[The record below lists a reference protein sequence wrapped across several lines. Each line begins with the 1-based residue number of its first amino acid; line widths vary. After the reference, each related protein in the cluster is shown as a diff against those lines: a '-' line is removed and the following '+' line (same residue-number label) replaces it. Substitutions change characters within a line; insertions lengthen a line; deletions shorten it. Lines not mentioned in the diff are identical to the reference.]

1 MGAYINPGNQA
12 FAEIADFDYVDMT
25 GMISLINQRIRTRNK
40 LICISRPRRFGK
52 SWAARMLAA

>member
-12 FAEIADFDYVDMT
+12 FAEIADSDYVDMT

-52 SWAARMLAA
+52 SWAARMLTA